1 MSRLNKEDMVGLLL
15 TPLMSGQ
22 TSISE
27 RIRKSL
33 RMVQR
38 ERDTLGYEDL
48 LRMESVL
55 YAFAMKFLSEME
67 LNDMQEVFEMTILG
81 HLIEDSRMED
91 LKTAAKDEGFREK
104 LYIEYGIKAR
114 N

>member
-1 MSRLNKEDMVGLLL
+1 
-15 TPLMSGQ
+15 
-22 TSISE
+22 
-27 RIRKSL
+27 
-33 RMVQR
+33 
-38 ERDTLGYEDL
+38 
-48 LRMESVL
+48 
-55 YAFAMKFLSEME
+55 
-67 LNDMQEVFEMTILG
+67 MQEVFEMTILGQMLEARGIEKGIEKGEKQFAILTG